1 MRLGIDFGTTRIAVA
16 AADRGNYPIVTFDGP
31 DETSWDWFPPFVALR
46 GQERIYGFEAWSA
59 QADPDWVLVRSLK
72 RLLAD
77 ASLTESVRVGDV
89 ELAVHQTIIEM
100 ASALKNALM
109 TASTLRPSGTAS
121 IEVMLGVPANANTNQ
136 RFLTADAFQ
145 RAGFTVLGML
155 NEPSAASI
163 ELGHTHKSAPAAPNR
178 VLVYDF
184 GGGTFDASLVV
195 LDGDLHSVVGTSGL
209 GALGGDD
216 FDEILADL
224 SLDKAGLGLER
235 LSAAESLWLDEEC
248 RRKKEGLHP
257 NSRRV
262 TIDLGLLRSD
272 WAEVSVPVAEY
283 YERCLPLLDRTLALV
298 DNLVLTHGVP
308 VRGAAGPGR
317 GLDIVYVTGGGSEL
331 PLVARRLR
339 ERYGRI
345 VRRSA
350 HPRGATAIGLAIQA
364 DGRSGY
370 TLRDRFTRHFG
381 VWRERQD
388 GASSA
393 FDVIFAKGTPLPA
406 RGERPLAAQRRYH
419 PAHNIGHFRFLECS
433 DLGKDDAPAGDV
445 TTWNEI
451 RFAFLP
457 ELEDAERLEDR
468 VVERSARAA
477 QQLIEESYSCDATG
491 IVHVRL
497 SNVSNNT
504 SRVFQLARWG
514 THPAST
520 RSARRRP
527 KTGNRTK

>member
-195 LDGDLHSVVGTSGL
+195 LDAT
-209 GALGGDD
+209 
-216 FDEILADL
+216 FT
-224 SLDKAGLGLER
+224 
-235 LSAAESLWLDEEC
+235 LW
-248 RRKKEGLHP
+248 
-257 NSRRV
+257 
-262 TIDLGLLRSD
+262 
-272 WAEVSVPVAEY
+272 
-283 YERCLPLLDRTLALV
+283 
-298 DNLVLTHGVP
+298 
-308 VRGAAGPGR
+308 
-317 GLDIVYVTGGGSEL
+317 
-331 PLVARRLR
+331 
-339 ERYGRI
+339 
-345 VRRSA
+345 
-350 HPRGATAIGLAIQA
+350 
-364 DGRSGY
+364 
-370 TLRDRFTRHFG
+370 
-381 VWRERQD
+381 
-388 GASSA
+388 
-393 FDVIFAKGTPLPA
+393 
-406 RGERPLAAQRRYH
+406 
-419 PAHNIGHFRFLECS
+419 
-433 DLGKDDAPAGDV
+433 
-445 TTWNEI
+445 
-451 RFAFLP
+451 
-457 ELEDAERLEDR
+457 
-468 VVERSARAA
+468 
-477 QQLIEESYSCDATG
+477 
-491 IVHVRL
+491 
-497 SNVSNNT
+497 
-504 SRVFQLARWG
+504 
-514 THPAST
+514 
-520 RSARRRP
+520 SARRASGRSAATTSMRSWRTCRSTRP
-527 KTGNRTK
+527 VLAWNACRRPRVCGWTRNAGGRRKDCTRTPAG